1 MNSKELELG
10 ATFTNDFSTQ
20 CGVLVDEGGVLAA
33 MATAASKPE
42 LKCGGYVVLTKI
54 GEEGTCNLLDAT
66 SVAFGRIVEVTIAN
80 AATAGK
86 TTFVSVDG
94 KKYTNGDK
102 TAAADVAAKIAADM
116 AADGINASAS
126 TGVITI
132 DFGFGGDGVSVEVGT
147 NDATQTIS
155 ISDDDASDVAGY
167 KPMGVVRRNTMGI
180 EKADGDGVEVVT
192 RGKIA
197 VLCSETGICGKDAFF
212 AANTITA
219 KGGFKI
225 GKFVTNANG
234 EGIAVVEINL

>member
-20 CGVLVDEGGVLAA
+20 CGVLVDEGGVLASL
-33 MATAASKPE
+33 AASKPE
-42 LKCGGYVVLTKI
+42 LKRGGYVVLTKI

-66 SVAFGRIVEVTIAN
+66 DVAFGRIVEITIAN
-80 AATAGK
+80 AATATK
-86 TTFVSVDG
+86 VTFVSING
-94 KKYTNGDK
+94 KKYASDGVK
-102 TAAADVAAKIAADM
+102 TAAADIAAQIAGLI

-126 TGVITI
+126 AGVITI
-132 DFGFGGDGVSVEVGT
+132 DFGFGGDGNVIEVGT
-147 NDATQTIS
+147 NDSTQTIT
-155 ISDDDASDVAGY
+155 ITDDDASEVGGY

-180 EKADGDGVEVVT
+180 DKADGDGVEVVT
-192 RGKIA
+192 RGKVA

-234 EGIAVVEINL
+234 EGIAVVEVNL

>member
-20 CGVLVDEGGVLAA
+20 CGVLVDKGGVLASLS
-33 MATAASKPE
+33 ASKPE
-42 LKCGGYVVLTKI
+42 LKRGGFVVLTKI

-66 SVAFGRIVEVTIAN
+66 NVALGRKVEITIAN
-80 AATAGK
+80 AATATK
-86 TTFVSVDG
+86 VTFVSING
-94 KKYTNGDK
+94 KKYASDGDK
-102 TAAADVAAKIAADM
+102 TSAADVAAQIAGLI

-126 TGVITI
+126 AGVITI
-132 DFGFGGDGVSVEVGT
+132 DFGFGGDGNVIEVGT
-147 NDATQTIS
+147 NDSTQTIT
-155 ISDDDASDVAGY
+155 ITDDDVSDVAGY

-180 EKADGDGVEVVT
+180 DKADGDGVEVVT
-192 RGKIA
+192 RGKVA

-212 AANTITA
+212 ADNKITA

-234 EGIAVVEINL
+234 EGVAVVEINL

>member
-20 CGVLVDEGGVLAA
+20 CGVLVDEGGVLASL
-33 MATAASKPE
+33 AASKPE
-42 LKCGGYVVLTKI
+42 LKRGGYVVLTKI

-66 SVAFGRIVEVTIAN
+66 DVAFGRKVEITITG

-86 TTFVSVDG
+86 VTFVAIDG
-94 KKYTNGDK
+94 KKFTNGTK
-102 TAAADVAAKIAADM
+102 TAANDIAAKLAADM
-116 AADGINASAS
+116 SAAGINATAA
-126 TGVITI
+126 TNKVTI

-147 NDATQTIS
+147 NDSTQTIA
-155 ISDDDASDVAGY
+155 ISDDDPSEVGGY

-180 EKADGDGVEVVT
+180 DKADGDGVEVVT
-192 RGKIA
+192 RGKVA

-212 AANTITA
+212 AANEITA